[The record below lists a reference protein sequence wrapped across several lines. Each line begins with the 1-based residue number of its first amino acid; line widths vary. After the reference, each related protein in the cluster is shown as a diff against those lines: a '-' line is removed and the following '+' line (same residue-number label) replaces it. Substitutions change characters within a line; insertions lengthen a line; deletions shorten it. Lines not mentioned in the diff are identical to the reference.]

1 MVYLLYGEEKYLLEN
16 SLSKL
21 LKEFGEKI
29 NGINFINLDST
40 NVQNIIS
47 DIETP
52 AFGYP
57 RKLILVKDSQL
68 FKKQSRGKKGASS
81 GENENV
87 SKIAEYIDENIESYT
102 EMLDTFR
109 KLGFSEEELDYFE
122 IRDYNLEMDLEE
134 QEYEQ

>member
-1 MVYLLYGEEKYLLEN
+1 MDSLYLLYGEEKYLLEN

-29 NGINFINLDST
+29 NGINFINLDSA

-57 RKLILVKDSQL
+57 KKLILVKDSQL
-68 FKKQSRGKKGASS
+68 FKMYQR
-81 GENENV
+81 
-87 SKIAEYIDENIESYT
+87 
-102 EMLDTFR
+102 
-109 KLGFSEEELDYFE
+109 
-122 IRDYNLEMDLEE
+122 
-134 QEYEQ
+134 

>member
-1 MVYLLYGEEKYLLEN
+1 MDSLYLLYGEEKYLLEN

-57 RKLILVKDSQL
+57 KKLILVKDSQL
-68 FKKQSRGKKGASS
+68 FKKQTRGKKGASS
-81 GENENV
+81 GENKNV
-87 SKIAEYIDENIESYT
+87 QK
-102 EMLDTFR
+102 
-109 KLGFSEEELDYFE
+109 
-122 IRDYNLEMDLEE
+122 
-134 QEYEQ
+134 

>member
-1 MVYLLYGEEKYLLEN
+1 MDSLYLLYGEEKYLLEN

-52 AFGYP
+52 AVGYP
-57 RKLILVKDSQL
+57 RKLILVKDSLL
-68 FKKQSRGKKGASS
+68 FKRQKR
-81 GENENV
+81 
-87 SKIAEYIDENIESYT
+87 SK
-102 EMLDTFR
+102 FGR
-109 KLGFSEEELDYFE
+109 K
-122 IRDYNLEMDLEE
+122 
-134 QEYEQ
+134 

>member
-1 MVYLLYGEEKYLLEN
+1 MDSLYLLYGEEKYLLEN

-57 RKLILVKDSQL
+57 RKLILVKYSQL
-68 FKKQSRGKKGASS
+68 FKKQSRCKKGASS
-81 GENENV
+81 GENKNV
-87 SKIAEYIDENIESYT
+87 
-102 EMLDTFR
+102 
-109 KLGFSEEELDYFE
+109 
-122 IRDYNLEMDLEE
+122 
-134 QEYEQ
+134 